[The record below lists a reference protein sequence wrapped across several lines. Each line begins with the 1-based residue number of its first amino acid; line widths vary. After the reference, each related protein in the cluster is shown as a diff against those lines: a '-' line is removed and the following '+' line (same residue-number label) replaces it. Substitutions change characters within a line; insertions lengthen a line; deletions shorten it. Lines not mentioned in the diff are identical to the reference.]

1 MKRMLSS
8 LSLADRDLGG
18 LTGAWFARKPLL
30 TQAMLVALLS
40 SQYQRFAA
48 IAEAWLA
55 QGASAFGVFQDG
67 RPLVYWPAGHRLA
80 RPSLTVSITRD
91 DQEIADLR
99 VAGISGISA
108 EMRLRADASMIS
120 YMLQLENELQCMT
133 ADLVTS
139 QDQQLALYRLTQSMR
154 DHVTVMETLHAL
166 VIEVMRMTKS
176 QVGFAIFVSSTGQ
189 EPLFIQSPEHFLD
202 EDLAWRIYWH
212 IQSVEHEVI
221 LPDPDGDLPCPS
233 QVENLLA
240 VPIWVRGS
248 VMAGMGL
255 ANRSG
260 GFGTP
265 DMKLVRAIADQASAQ
280 IERMLLYQEMFDQ
293 AKLRTEMDLA
303 RRVQLDLMPRHL
315 PRVRGLDLYATSRPA
330 LQVGGDFFDFIVGE
344 GRPLIFSLGDVTG
357 KGLSAALLMTM
368 TRSAIHSKAQFM
380 PFPTPEAVMRQ
391 SNEDLYNDF
400 TRVGVFATV
409 FVGQYEPGSQKLLYA
424 NAGHSPVI
432 YRPFDSSAQLLRAD
446 STAIGILSV
455 NHCRNQTL
463 NMRPGDLLIVATDG
477 FSDVRNSRDET
488 FDIERLIALVDQL
501 APRTAREIADAMFET
516 VDRFGG
522 GRNQD
527 DDQTLVVIKG
537 AAS

>member
-1 MKRMLSS
+1 MTPGPT
-8 LSLADRDLGG
+8 AI
-18 LTGAWFARKPLL
+18 
-30 TQAMLVALLS
+30 MLVTLLS

-67 RPLVYWPAGHRLA
+67 RPLVYWPSGHRLA
-80 RPSLTVSITRD
+80 RPSITVPILRD
-91 DQEIADLR
+91 DEEIADLR

-108 EMRLRADASMIS
+108 EMRLKADASLIS

-139 QDQQLALYRLTQSMR
+139 QDQQLALYRLTNSMR
-154 DHVTVMETLHAL
+154 DHVTVVETLQAL
-166 VIEVMRMTKS
+166 VIEALRMTKC
-176 QVGFAIFVSSTGQ
+176 QVGFAVFVSSTGQ
-189 EPLFIQSPEHFLD
+189 EPLFVQSPEGSLG
-202 EDLAWRIYWH
+202 EDAAWQIYWH
-212 IQSVEHEVI
+212 AHTIEHEII
-221 LPDPDGDLPCPS
+221 LPDPESDLATPHG
-233 QVENLLA
+233 VENMLI

-248 VMAGMGL
+248 IMAGLGL

-265 DMKLVRAIADQASAQ
+265 DIKLVRAIADQASAQ

-293 AKLRTEMDLA
+293 ARLRTEMDLA
-303 RRVQLDLMPRHL
+303 RRVQLDLMPRQI
-315 PRVRGLDLYATSRPA
+315 PQVPGLDLYASSRPA
-330 LQVGGDFFDFIVGE
+330 LQVGGDFFDFIIGDE
-344 GRPLIFSLGDVTG
+344 RPLIFSLGDVTG

-400 TRVGVFATV
+400 TRVGVFATA
-409 FVGQYEPGSQKLLYA
+409 FVGQYEPGRQELLYA
-424 NAGHSPVI
+424 NAGHAPVI
-432 YRPFDSSAQLLRAD
+432 YRPFDGPPQLLRAD
-446 STAIGILSV
+446 STAIGILPVSY
-455 NHCRNQTL
+455 CKNQTL
-463 NMRPGDLLIVATDG
+463 AMRPGDLLIVATDG
-477 FSDVRNSRDET
+477 FSDARNAHDET
-488 FDIERLIALVDQL
+488 FDIERLIDLVDEL
-501 APRTAREIADAMFET
+501 APRNAREIADAMFDT